1 MPPEIRRPLFERHV
15 HLELA
20 NRHHALG
27 QRHVILHD
35 QPDSNHN
42 VIDVMENQRIVGRVG
57 FLALEEG
64 HGVFAPVTQGVEVV
78 RSMVAVIVAVAVG
91 LLCLSVSGT

>member
-1 MPPEIRRPLFERHV
+1 
-15 HLELA
+15 
-20 NRHHALG
+20 
-27 QRHVILHD
+27 
-35 QPDSNHN
+35 
-42 VIDVMENQRIVGRVG
+42 MENQRIVGRVG